1 MGRYSRQLV
10 IATAAILAI
19 YAAYFKITS
28 DRAAYA
34 ESERLARRVFSEL
47 SNYTSGM
54 DDSFVSVTQMR
65 DSVLRDE
72 FSSARRQRV
81 WRNVEKLVEQNA
93 NVRTKVGSLG
103 SGDIGR
109 GWRWIG
115 AEGPSGSGKHSGMYS
130 HRAGNGTPG
139 MAEANGFD
147 VTPSTRGSEMS
158 EFKRWREHDEPKF

>member
-1 MGRYSRQLV
+1 
-10 IATAAILAI
+10 
-19 YAAYFKITS
+19 
-28 DRAAYA
+28 
-34 ESERLARRVFSEL
+34 
-47 SNYTSGM
+47 M

-115 AEGPSGSGKHSGMYS
+115 ANGSSGSGRRSSMYS
-130 HRAGNGTPG
+130 RRAEDGSPG
-139 MAEANGFD
+139 MKEATPMGI
-147 VTPSTRGSEMS
+147 TPS
-158 EFKRWREHDEPKF
+158 